1 MTFGL
6 IIAVSAYLL
15 VASVLT
21 VIGVARIL
29 IASDDDDWYDREERK
44 EATNLIL
51 ISFVWPGWVVKR
63 VMDAFRERNEP

>member
-1 MTFGL
+1 MTIGL
-6 IIAVSAYLL
+6 IIAVSVYLL
-15 VASVLT
+15 VAATLT

-29 IASDDDDWYDREERK
+29 TASDDDWYDREARK

-63 VMDAFRERNEP
+63 VIEAFKERNEP

>member
-1 MTFGL
+1 MTIGL
-6 IIAVSAYLL
+6 IIAVSVYLL
-15 VASVLT
+15 VAATLT
-21 VIGVARIL
+21 AIGVVRIL
-29 IASDDDDWYDREERK
+29 IASDDDWYDREERK